1 MKMGNYNE
9 WGFSGY
15 ISFNTDLTFQLLIF
29 YILKIVKLTRIRER
43 PSNWIRTD
51 IDEPTAYSPT
61 PGPLLDSVL
70 EPRVR

>member
-29 YILKIVKLTRIRER
+29 YMLKIVKLTRIRER
-43 PSNWIRTD
+43 P
-51 IDEPTAYSPT
+51 
-61 PGPLLDSVL
+61 
-70 EPRVR
+70 